1 MKTSIFHR
9 RALAIPRRILGG
21 LVCAFLASGLALVA
35 QGAANGGITGRVY
48 NPATKTFVRDA
59 EVRINGT
66 SLLTAT
72 GDGGYYFFANV
83 PVGPATV
90 SVSYTGYAKSTQSV
104 TVTAGQT
111 TTRDLELAAAG
122 APKPGPGDGT
132 IQLGAFVVSSEVEGN
147 AKQIMNQ
154 RNSMNMGTSISSDV
168 FGDVTEGNVGEF
180 LKYLPGIE
188 MESVEADT
196 RGPRLGGMD
205 PQYTGVSVDGMKS
218 ASADGFAVYGGTENG
233 GAGTATRSFSF
244 EQVSINS
251 IESIEISRVTPAD
264 LDADAPAGTINM
276 KSKRAFDTQG
286 RRLTYSLSGGLNSEE
301 FTLKSTPGPDDSI
314 GRKVRPTASF
324 NYSESF
330 FNRRV
335 GLLLGLNTSNLY
347 NEQQRVDNTYGTAA
361 GGVPVVT
368 AIAFKDGP
376 KWTERST
383 ASATVD
389 FKATPRLVLSLTAS
403 YNWYEMFAH
412 NRVTTLTTGA
422 VQAAGASL
430 VNIRSA
436 AANVGTGGGG
446 INKQTT
452 GYTLIPKF
460 EYTWRAFTFD
470 GAYSTSASKNSYGT
484 NRNSVAGN
492 TQVNALG
499 GLTVEATRP
508 GIASSAWDVRQTGGL
523 DWANLFNYKNPR
535 ITDDVRAVYNE
546 VNNLTVNGR
555 WAAPFRLPTFFKFG
569 YKRQERILNTDRT
582 GGLSNYNYNGPGGGT
597 TGSFADFPSA
607 FVFSPSALG
616 VSFRSISGGG
626 APVYANRQA
635 IGQAFATSPQ
645 NFTNTL
651 TADNYYS
658 AAFAD
663 KKRYLEV
670 IPSAYLLGNVRIAA
684 WQFQGGLRWERTE
697 TSSQEFDPLSPTQ
710 VAAAKF
716 LVNAST
722 GRATTIPGLDYQYLS
737 RPKTTRRGTYD
748 NLFPSV
754 TAKYRFSD
762 SLLADIGYGHSISRP
777 DINNISGLY
786 SYNDV
791 AEEIRVANPNL
802 KPETSQRVAASIGYY
817 FSGAGSLTAT
827 LTETH
832 IANLRTSV
840 EYSASEFGITDPAF
854 ADYAVITTTQ
864 GDGSRRFRSM
874 ELSYRQN
881 LKMLPGALR
890 GTTVFATY
898 TRTYANERRRGM
910 TPHTITGGFDYR
922 YQRLSFG
929 LRAVWQDDAP
939 WFNATRYRPAVI
951 KYDGSVNLRVL
962 RHTTLFVQARN
973 VFNQSH
979 EIYEASG
986 ALWRAENYGGNWVFG
1001 MRGEF

>member
-1 MKTSIFHR
+1 MKTHFTRHHSGPISRWFLVVTACLLS
-9 RALAIPRRILGG
+9 AL
-21 LVCAFLASGLALVA
+21 GLAA
-35 QGAANGGITGRVY
+35 QSPGTGTVTGRVY
-48 NPATKTFVRDA
+48 NPATKEFVRDA
-59 EVRINGT
+59 EVRLEGT
-66 SLLTAT
+66 NLLTAS
-72 GDGGYYFFANV
+72 GDGGYYTFANV
-83 PVGPATV
+83 PAGPASV
-90 SVSYTGYAKSTQSV
+90 SVSFAGYSKSTLPV
-104 TVTAGQT
+104 TVAAGQT
-111 TTRDLELAAAG
+111 ATRDLELVTPG
-122 APKPGPGDGT
+122 SPQPGPNNGT
-132 IQLGAFVVSSEVEGN
+132 LKLAAFVVSSEVEGN

-154 RNSMNMGTSISSDV
+154 RNSMNMGTSISADV

-276 KSKRAFDTQG
+276 KSKRAFDTRG
-286 RRLTYSLSGGLNSEE
+286 RRILYSLSGGLNSEE
-301 FTLKSTPGPDDSI
+301 FTLRKTPGPDDSI

-330 FNRRV
+330 LDRRLGV
-335 GLLLGLNTSNLY
+335 LVGLNTSNLY
-347 NEQQRVDNTYGTAA
+347 NEQQRIDNTYGTTA
-361 GGVPVVT
+361 GGVDVVT

-389 FKATPRLVLSLTAS
+389 FKATPRLVLSLTTS
-403 YNWYEMFAH
+403 YNTYEMFAH
-412 NRVTTLTTGA
+412 NRVTTLNTGA
-422 VQAAGASL
+422 AQAVGASI
-430 VNIRSA
+430 VNIRSTA
-436 AANVGTGGGG
+436 ASVGTGGGG

-460 EYTWRAFTFD
+460 EYKWRAFTFD
-470 GAYSTSASKNSYGT
+470 AAYSTSVSKNSYGT
-484 NRNSVAGN
+484 LRNGVAGN

-508 GIASSAWDVRQTGGL
+508 GITSSAWDVRQTGGL

-535 ITDDVRAVYNE
+535 VTDDVRAVYNE
-546 VNNLTVNGR
+546 VNNITLNGR
-555 WAAPFRLPTFFKFG
+555 WVAPFRLPTFFKFG

-582 GGLSNYNYNGPGGGT
+582 GGLSNYSYIGPGGGT

-607 FVFSPSALG
+607 FVFDPSALG

-626 APVYANRQA
+626 SPAYPNRQT
-635 IGQAFATSPQ
+635 IGDAFTASPQ
-645 NFTNTL
+645 NFTNNL
-651 TADNYYS
+651 TADNYYN
-658 AAFAD
+658 AEFAD
-663 KKRYLEV
+663 KKRFLEV
-670 IPSAYLLGNVRIAA
+670 IPSAYLLGNMRVGA
-684 WQFQGGLRWERTE
+684 WQFQSGLRWERTE
-697 TSSQEFDPLSPTQ
+697 TSSEEFDPLTPTQ
-710 VAAAKF
+710 VAARF
-716 LVNAST
+716 PVNATT
-722 GRATTIPGLDYQYLS
+722 GRATTIPGLDYQYRT

-748 NLFPSV
+748 NLFPSL
-754 TAKYRFSD
+754 TAKYRFSEK
-762 SLLADIGYGHSISRP
+762 LLADIGYGQSISRP

-786 SYNDV
+786 SYNDL
-791 AEEIRVANPNL
+791 AEVIRVANPNL
-802 KPETSQRVAASIGYY
+802 KPETSKRVAASIGYY
-817 FSGAGSLTAT
+817 FSGTGSLTAT
-827 LTETH
+827 ITETH
-832 IANLRTSV
+832 IRNLRTNV
-840 EYSASEFGITDPAF
+840 EYSAAEFGITDPTF
-854 ADYAVITTTQ
+854 ADYTVITTTQ
-864 GDGSRRFRSM
+864 GDGSRRFRSL

-881 LKMLPGALR
+881 LNMLPAALR

-922 YQRLSFG
+922 YRRLSFG

-939 WFNATRYRPAVI
+939 WFNATRYRPQVI
-951 KYDGSVNLRVL
+951 KYDGSINLRL
-962 RHTTLFVQARN
+962 FGQTTLFVQARN
-973 VFNQSH
+973 IFNRNH
-979 EIYEASG
+979 EIYEANG

-1001 MRGEF
+1001 VRGEF

>member
-1 MKTSIFHR
+1 MNRPLLPPAGPLLRLVFTAFVGLLSC
-9 RALAIPRRILGG
+9 LA
-21 LVCAFLASGLALVA
+21 VSA
-35 QGAANGGITGRVY
+35 QGVGTGSISGRVY
-48 NPATKTFVRDA
+48 NPATKEFVRDA
-59 EVRINGT
+59 EIRVEGT
-66 SLLTAT
+66 SLLTSSEA
-72 GDGGYYFFANV
+72 GGLYSLRQV
-83 PVGPATV
+83 PAGQVTL
-90 SVSYTGYAKSTQSV
+90 SVSYTGHPKTTQ
-104 TVTAGQT
+104 TVSLAAGQT
-111 TTRDLELAAAG
+111 IERDFDLAPPADTARSRESVV
-122 APKPGPGDGT
+122 T
-132 IQLGAFVVSSEVEGN
+132 LGAFVVSSEVEGQ

-154 RNSMNMGTSISSDV
+154 RNSMSLGTSISSDV

-233 GAGTATRSFSF
+233 GAGTATR
-244 EQVSINS
+244 
-251 IESIEISRVTPAD
+251 
-264 LDADAPAGTINM
+264 TINM

-301 FTLKSTPGPDDSI
+301 FTLKSTPGPDDSF
-314 GRKVRPTASF
+314 GRKVRPTASL

-330 FNRRV
+330 LNRRL

-347 NEQQRVDNTYGTAA
+347 NEQQRVDNTYGTTAA
-361 GGVPVVT
+361 GVPVVT

-460 EYTWRAFTFD
+460 EYKWRAFTFD

-484 NRNSVAGN
+484 MRNGVAGN

-508 GIASSAWDVRQTGGL
+508 AIASSAWDVRQTGGL
-523 DWANLFNYKNPR
+523 DWASLFNYKNPR

-546 VNNLTVNGR
+546 VNNVTVNGR

-582 GGLSNYNYNGPGGGT
+582 GGLSNYSYNGPGGGT
-597 TGSFADFPSA
+597 AGSFADFPSA

-626 APVYANRQA
+626 APAYANRQA
-635 IGQAFATSPQ
+635 IGQAFVTSPQ
-645 NFTNTL
+645 NFANTL
-651 TADNYYS
+651 TADNYFS

-670 IPSAYLLGNVRIAA
+670 IPSAYLLGNVRITA

-697 TSSQEFDPLSPTQ
+697 TSSEEFDPLTPTQ

-716 LVNAST
+716 PVNAST

-762 SLLADIGYGHSISRP
+762 SLLADIGYGQSISRP

-802 KPETSQRVAASIGYY
+802 KPETSQRVAASLGYY
-817 FSGAGSLTAT
+817 FSGSGSLTAT

-840 EYSASEFGITDPAF
+840 EYSAPEFGITDPAF
-854 ADYAVITTTQ
+854 ADYTVITTTQ

-910 TPHTITGGFDYR
+910 TPHTVTGGFDYR

-939 WFNATRYRPAVI
+939 WFNATRYRPAVT

-962 RHTTLFVQARN
+962 RHTTVFVQARN
-973 VFNQSH
+973 IFNQSH

-1001 MRGEF
+1001 VRGEF

>member
-1 MKTSIFHR
+1 MNLPLPTHAARFFRRAFFVLIPLLTGLSIF
-9 RALAIPRRILGG
+9 AQSGTTGAI
-21 LVCAFLASGLALVA
+21 A
-35 QGAANGGITGRVY
+35 GRVY
-48 NPATKTFVRDA
+48 NPVTREFVRDA
-59 EVRINGT
+59 EVRVEGT
-66 SLLTAT
+66 NLLTAT
-72 GDGGYYFFANV
+72 DDGGYYSFVNV
-83 PVGPATV
+83 PAGSATV
-90 SVSYTGYAKSTQSV
+90 SVSYTGYGKSTS
-104 TVTAGQT
+104 TVNVAAGQT
-111 TTRDLELAAAG
+111 ATRDLELGTAG
-122 APKPGPGDGT
+122 AATPGAADGT
-132 IQLGAFVVSSEVEGN
+132 VRLAAFVVSSEVEGN

-154 RNSMNMGTSISSDV
+154 RNSMNLGTSISSDV

-276 KSKRAFDTQG
+276 KSKRAFDTKG

-301 FTLKSTPGPDDSI
+301 FTLKRTAGPDDSF
-314 GRKVRPTASF
+314 GRKVRPTASL

-330 FNRRV
+330 FNRRLGFLV
-335 GLLLGLNTSNLY
+335 GLNTSNLY
-347 NEQQRVDNTYGTAA
+347 NEQQRVDITYGTAA
-361 GGVPVVT
+361 GGAGVVT

-389 FKATPRLVLSLTAS
+389 FKATANLVLSLTAS
-403 YNWYEMFAH
+403 YNTYEMFAH
-412 NRVTTLTTGA
+412 NRVTTLTAGA
-422 VQAAGASL
+422 AQAAGAST

-436 AANVGTGGGG
+436 NASVATGGGG

-452 GYTLIPKF
+452 GYTLIPKL
-460 EYTWRAFTFD
+460 EYKWRGFTFD
-470 GAYSTSASKNSYGT
+470 GAYSKSVSDNSYGT
-484 NRNSVAGN
+484 LRNGVAGN

-508 GIASSAWDVRQTGGL
+508 GITSSAWDVRQTGGP

-535 ITDDVRAVYNE
+535 ITDDVRAVFNE

-555 WAAPFRLPTFFKFG
+555 WSAPFRLPTFFKFG
-569 YKRQERILNTDRT
+569 YKRQERILHTDRT
-582 GGLSNYNYNGPGGGT
+582 GGLSNYSYNGPGGGP

-607 FVFSPSALG
+607 FDFSPSALG

-626 APVYANRQA
+626 APVYANRQT
-635 IGQAFATSPQ
+635 IGQAFVSSPQ
-645 NFTNTL
+645 QFTNTV

-658 AAFAD
+658 ANFAD

-684 WQFQGGLRWERTE
+684 WQFQGGLRWEKTE
-697 TSSQEFDPLSPTQ
+697 TSSEEFDPLTPTQ
-710 VAAAKF
+710 VAAAGF
-716 LVNAST
+716 PVSATT
-722 GRATTIPGLDYQYLS
+722 GRATTIAGLDHQYLS
-737 RPKTTRRGTYD
+737 RPKTSRRGSYD

-754 TAKYRFSD
+754 TAKYRFSE
-762 SLLADIGYGHSISRP
+762 SLLADIGYGESISRP

-786 SYNDV
+786 SYNDI

-802 KPETSQRVAASIGYY
+802 KPETSKRVAASIGYY
-817 FSGAGSLTAT
+817 FSGVGSLTAT
-827 LTETH
+827 VTETH
-832 IANLRTSV
+832 IENLRTNV
-840 EYSASEFGITDPAF
+840 EYSAPEFGITDPAF
-854 ADYAVITTTQ
+854 ASYTVITTTQ
-864 GDGSRRFRSM
+864 GEGSRRFRSM
-874 ELSYRQN
+874 ELSYRQH

-898 TRTYANERRRGM
+898 TRTYASERRRGM
-910 TPHTITGGFDYR
+910 TPHTVTGGFDYR
-922 YQRLSFG
+922 YKRLSFG

-939 WFNATRYRPAVI
+939 WFNATRYRPQVI
-951 KYDGSVNLRVL
+951 KYDGSVNLNLSRYA
-962 RHTTLFVQARN
+962 TLFVQARN
-973 VFNQSH
+973 IFNRDH
-979 EIYEASG
+979 EIYEANGS
-986 ALWRAENYGGNWVFG
+986 LWRAENYGGNWVFG
-1001 MRGEF
+1001 VRGEF

>member
-1 MKTSIFHR
+1 MNPRLVLRPLGS
-9 RALAIPRRILGG
+9 LPRRFLLG
-21 LVCAFLASGLALVA
+21 CACLLAALGLAA
-35 QGAANGGITGRVY
+35 QSTGTGTITGRVY
-48 NPATKTFVRDA
+48 NPATKEYVRDA
-59 EVRINGT
+59 EVRIEGT
-66 SLLTAT
+66 RLLTAT
-72 GDGGYYFFANV
+72 GDGGYYTFANV
-83 PVGPATV
+83 PAGPAAV
-90 SVSYTGYAKSTQSV
+90 SVSYTGYAQSTQPV

-111 TTRDLELAAAG
+111 ATRDLELASPD
-122 APKPGPGDGT
+122 APKADTADGT
-132 IQLGAFVVSSEVEGN
+132 VKLAAFVVASEVEGN

-154 RNSMNMGTSISSDV
+154 RNSMNLGTSLSSDV

-218 ASADGFAVYGGTENG
+218 ASADGFGVYGSTENG
-233 GAGTATRSFSF
+233 SAGTATRSFSF

-286 RRLTYSLSGGLNSEE
+286 RRLAYSLSGGLNSEE
-301 FTLKSTPGPDDSI
+301 FTLKRTPGPDDSI

-324 NYSESF
+324 NYAESF
-330 FNRRV
+330 FNRRLGV
-335 GLLLGLNTSNLY
+335 LIGLNTSNLY

-368 AIAFKDGP
+368 AITFKDGP

-422 VQAAGASL
+422 VQAAGANL
-430 VNIRSA
+430 LNIRSA
-436 AANVGTGGGG
+436 AASVGTGGGG

-460 EYTWRAFTFD
+460 EYKWRAFVFD
-470 GAYSTSASKNSYGT
+470 GAYSTSVSENSYGT
-484 NRNSVAGN
+484 LRNGVAGN

-508 GIASSAWDVRQTGGL
+508 SLTSSAWDVRQTGGP

-535 ITDDVRAVYNE
+535 MTDDVRAVYNE
-546 VNNLTVNGR
+546 VNNITLNGR
-555 WAAPFRLPTFFKFG
+555 WTAPFRLPTYFKFG

-582 GGLSNYNYNGPGGGT
+582 GGLSNYSYNGPGGGP

-626 APVYANRQA
+626 APVYANRQT
-635 IGQAFATSPQ
+635 IGQAWLASPPS
-645 NFTNTL
+645 FTNTI
-651 TADNYYS
+651 TADNYYN

-663 KKRYLEV
+663 KKRFLEV
-670 IPSAYLLGNVRIAA
+670 IPSAYLLGNVRVAA

-697 TSSQEFDPLSPTQ
+697 TSSAEFDPLTPTQ
-710 VAAAKF
+710 VAAARF
-716 LVNAST
+716 PVSATT

-737 RPKTTRRGTYD
+737 RPRTTRRGSYD
-748 NLFPSV
+748 NLFPSL

-762 SLLADIGYGHSISRP
+762 SLLADIGYGQSISRP

-802 KPETSQRVAASIGYY
+802 KPETSQRVAASLGYY

-827 LTETH
+827 FTETH

-840 EYSASEFGITDPAF
+840 EYSAPEFGITDPAF
-854 ADYAVITTTQ
+854 ADYTVITTTQ

-898 TRTYANERRRGM
+898 TRTYANERRRGL
-910 TPHTITGGFDYR
+910 TPHTMTGGFDYR

-939 WFNATRYRPAVI
+939 WFNATRYRPAVT

-973 VFNQSH
+973 IFNQSH

-986 ALWRAENYGGNWVFG
+986 ALWRAESYGGNWVFG
-1001 MRGEF
+1001 VRGEF